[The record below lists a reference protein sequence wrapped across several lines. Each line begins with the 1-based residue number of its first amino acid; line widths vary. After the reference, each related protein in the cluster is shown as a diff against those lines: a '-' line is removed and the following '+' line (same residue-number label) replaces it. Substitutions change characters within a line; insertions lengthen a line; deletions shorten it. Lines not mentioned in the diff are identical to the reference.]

1 MRGLLAN
8 TIAISLSFFCFLV
21 IASDYLLCATTDL
34 SLYYIALAL
43 SAYSFSFYCCASGFC
58 LSLYL
63 VSSASSN
70 QKPAGVSKSHDPV
83 TSLSLINHRRACAAR
98 VTVLGLCTCVCV
110 RVRRSILA
118 PRAITRDTYERL
130 QRHMGS
136 KNKKAFCSLES

>member
-8 TIAISLSFFCFLV
+8 TIVISLSFFCFLV

-63 VSSASSN
+63 VSSASSTVSN
-70 QKPAGVSKSHDPV
+70 RKPAAISKAHDPV

-98 VTVLGLCTCVCV
+98 VTVLVSAALFSHLAQLRGKQEIRTSDFSVTWAAKIKRRFVC
-110 RVRRSILA
+110 
-118 PRAITRDTYERL
+118 
-130 QRHMGS
+130 
-136 KNKKAFCSLES
+136 